1 MSFNVI
7 LCHFVTFRV
16 ILCHFMSFYVILCHF
31 MSFYVISC
39 HSMSFHVILCH
50 FVSFH
55 VILCHFMSLHA
66 ILCHFMSFHVISCHF
81 VSFGDIPC
89 HSMSFYV
96 EIQIGEVG
104 FPVKVINSGQFFHCC
119 GVGRS
124 SEAGPPACSTT
135 LILQG
140 KVLIMIQVEVE
151 RDKLSKTPGAN
162 SRAQI
167 IFAKS
172 FVCLVSAFTLI

>member
-1 MSFNVI
+1 MPVLPRTSVPRLPTREI
-7 LCHFVTFRV
+7 LTF
-16 ILCHFMSFYVILCHF
+16 Y
-31 MSFYVISC
+31 
-39 HSMSFHVILCH
+39 VILCH

-55 VILCHFMSLHA
+55 VTSCHFMSLY
-66 ILCHFMSFHVISCHF
+66 VISCHF

-89 HSMSFYV
+89 HYMSFYV

-124 SEAGPPACSTT
+124 SEAGPPACPTT

-140 KVLIMIQVEVE
+140 KVLIMVQVEFE
-151 RDKLSKTPGAN
+151 RDKLSKTPGAD

-172 FVCLVSAFTLI
+172 FVCLVSALTLI